1 MNEDFHLDRR
11 SKLISAQSSLN
22 SLAEEILSIWEVRVR
37 KELKS
42 ATDILHPALMDA
54 LPRFLNF
61 LGQALSEKKSRGLH
75 EEGSKLVREH
85 AEERARG
92 SEYGP
97 SDIVQELQ
105 MLRETVTHHLEKELH
120 LSSKD
125 YETIQKT
132 FDQAIQEALMEFFL
146 VHADLKKQFTA
157 TLGHDLR
164 TPLSSSI
171 MAAQVIQRHL
181 SKITEANTRETIG
194 YMTDKIVS
202 DLKRVDR
209 MIQDFLDA
217 ALLQLGEKPSLR
229 ITECNLF
236 EIVQEVISEVD
247 EKERHRITV
256 TENHIKGYWDSEG
269 LKRAIENLVTNAIK
283 YGFEEEPIKIDL
295 SEKFGRVRL
304 SVNNSGE
311 PIAENE
317 KDLIFDA
324 FRRSQ
329 SAKEGKR
336 PGWGIGLSI
345 VKNISESLGGAVT
358 VESDKISGT
367 TFTIEIPLDARDLKK
382 NQSH

>member
-1 MNEDFHLDRR
+1 MNEDFHLGRT

-22 SLAEEILSIWEVRVR
+22 NLAEEILSIWEIRVR

-42 ATDILHPALMDA
+42 ATDILHPALLDA
-54 LPRFLNF
+54 LPRFLKF
-61 LGQALSEKKSRGLH
+61 LGQALSENKSRGLQ

-171 MAAQVIQRHL
+171 MAAQVIQKHL
-181 SKITEANTRETIG
+181 GEISEKNTREIIG
-194 YMTDKIVS
+194 YMANKVIN
-202 DLKRVDR
+202 DLRRVDR

-217 ALLQLGEKPSLR
+217 ALLQLGEKLPLE

-236 EIVQEVISEVD
+236 EIIQGVISEVD
-247 EKERHRITV
+247 EKERHRIIT
-256 TENHIKGYWDSEG
+256 TPNQILGYWDCEG
-269 LKRAIENLVTNAIK
+269 LKRAVENLVTNAIK
-283 YGFEEEPIKIDL
+283 YGFKEKPIKIDL
-295 SEKFGRVRL
+295 SEKSGRIRL

-311 PIAENE
+311 PIAEYE
-317 KDLIFDA
+317 QDLIFDA

-329 SAKEGKR
+329 SAKAGKR

-345 VKNISESLGGAVT
+345 VKNVSESMGGTVT
-358 VESDKISGT
+358 LKSDEISGT
-367 TFTIEIPLDARDLKK
+367 TFTIEIPQDARDLKK
-382 NQSH
+382 NQLL

>member
-1 MNEDFHLDRR
+1 MNEDFHLGRT

-22 SLAEEILSIWEVRVR
+22 KLAEEILSIWEIRVR

-42 ATDILHPALMDA
+42 ATDILHPALLDA
-54 LPRFLNF
+54 LPGFLKF
-61 LGQALSEKKSRGLH
+61 LGQALSENKSRGLH

-164 TPLSSSI
+164 TPLGSSI
-171 MAAQVIQRHL
+171 MAAQIIQKHL
-181 SKITEANTRETIG
+181 EEISEVKTREMVG
-194 YMTDKIVS
+194 YMTGKIVS

-217 ALLQLGEKPSLR
+217 ALLQLGDKPTLK

-236 EIVQEVISEVD
+236 EIVQEAINEVD
-247 EKERHRITV
+247 EKEKSRIILTGYDV
-256 TENHIKGYWDSEG
+256 RGYWDGEG
-269 LKRAIENLVTNAIK
+269 LRRAIENLITNAIK
-283 YGFEEEPIKIDL
+283 YGSEEGPIKINI
-295 SEKFGRVRL
+295 SAQSQYVRL
-304 SVNNSGE
+304 SINNSGE
-311 PIAENE
+311 PIPENE

-324 FRRSQ
+324 FSRTQ
-329 SAKEGKR
+329 SARQGKR

-345 VKNISESLGGAVT
+345 VKNVSESLGGTVS
-358 VESDKISGT
+358 VESDKSSGT
-367 TFTIEIPLDARDLKK
+367 TFTIEIPQDSRNLKS
-382 NQSH
+382 N